1 MALISLRLPADLTTL
16 LNQEAK
22 VSKRAKAEIARTA
35 IADYLKKQERE
46 RFMAAY
52 VKSAVGRDPTE
63 ALEMA
68 EEFLP
73 LENEALALNESG
85 GRSRVLAAW
94 ESRSLY
100 GAGRKAKAVP
110 RQRRTTKRSKRSKR

>member
-1 MALISLRLPADLTTL
+1 MSLISLRLPDDLDAL

-22 VSKRAKAEIARTA
+22 ASQRAKSEIARTA

-46 RFMAAY
+46 RFMTAY
-52 VKSAVGRDPTE
+52 VRSIASRDPSE
-63 ALEMA
+63 ALAMA

-73 LENEALALNESG
+73 LENEALALAESG

-94 ESRSLY
+94 ESRRAY
-100 GAGRKAKAVP
+100 KRKAQAKVTP
-110 RQRRTTKRSKRSKR
+110 KQRRKVRRPA

>member
-1 MALISLRLPADLTTL
+1 MSLISLRLPDDLDAL

-22 VSKRAKAEIARTA
+22 SSKRAKSEIARTA

-52 VKSAVGRDPTE
+52 VRSIASRDPAE
-63 ALEMA
+63 ALAMA

-73 LENEALALNESG
+73 LENEALALAESG
-85 GRSRVLAAW
+85 GRSKVLAAW
-94 ESRSLY
+94 ETRPPSGPAHKS
-100 GAGRKAKAVP
+100 GPTAKRP
-110 RQRRTTKRSKRSKR
+110 RRGKHPAR

>member
-1 MALISLRLPADLTTL
+1 MSLISLRLSDDLTAL

-22 VSKRAKAEIARTA
+22 VSKRAKSEIARTA
-35 IADYLKKQERE
+35 IADYLKKEERE
-46 RFMAAY
+46 RFIAEY
-52 VKSAVGRDPTE
+52 VKSAMDRDPTE

-85 GRSRVLAAW
+85 
-94 ESRSLY
+94 
-100 GAGRKAKAVP
+100 RKTKP
-110 RQRRTTKRSKRSKR
+110 KPKQRRTTKRSPR

>member
-1 MALISLRLPADLTTL
+1 MSLISLRLPDALDSL

-22 VSKRAKAEIARTA
+22 ASKRAKSEIARTA

-52 VKSAVGRDPTE
+52 VRSIASRDPGE
-63 ALEMA
+63 ALAMA

-73 LENEALALNESG
+73 LENEALALAESG
-85 GRSRVLAAW
+85 GRSRALAAW
-94 ESRSLY
+94 ESRSPYASGPKTKPAATL
-100 GAGRKAKAVP
+100 
-110 RQRRTTKRSKRSKR
+110 RRRGKRRAR

>member
-1 MALISLRLPADLTTL
+1 MSLISLRLPDDLDAL

-22 VSKRAKAEIARTA
+22 ASKRAKSEIARTA

-52 VKSAVGRDPTE
+52 IRSIASRDPAE
-63 ALEMA
+63 ALAMA

-73 LENEALALNESG
+73 LENEALALAESG

-94 ESRSLY
+94 ESRPAY
-100 GAGRKAKAVP
+100 GAGRKAKPAAKP
-110 RQRRTTKRSKRSKR
+110 RRSSKRRAR

>member
-22 VSKRAKAEIARTA
+22 VSKRAKSEIARTA
-35 IADYLKKQERE
+35 IADYLEKQERE

-68 EEFLP
+68 EEFLA
-73 LENEALALNESG
+73 LENEALALSESG
-85 GRSRVLAAW
+85 GRSCRLAAW
-94 ESRSLY
+94 KSHTKPKKR
-100 GAGRKAKAVP
+100 
-110 RQRRTTKRSKRSKR
+110 KRSR

>member
-22 VSKRAKAEIARTA
+22 VSKRAKSEIARTA

-52 VKSAVGRDPTE
+52 IRSIANRDP
-63 ALEMA
+63 A
-68 EEFLP
+68 ESLAIAEDFLP
-73 LENEALALNESG
+73 LENEALALAESG
-85 GRSRVLAAW
+85 GRSKILAAW
-94 ESRSLY
+94 ETRGRY
-100 GAGRKAKAVP
+100 GAGRKPTPAAE
-110 RQRRTTKRSKRSKR
+110 RQRTAKRRVR

>member
-1 MALISLRLPADLTTL
+1 MPDDLDTL

-22 VSKRAKAEIARTA
+22 ASKRAKSEIARTA

-46 RFMAAY
+46 RYMAAY
-52 VKSAVGRDPTE
+52 IKSAIARDPKE

-73 LENEALALNESG
+73 LENEALALAESG

-94 ESRSLY
+94 ESRPAY
-100 GAGRKAKAVP
+100 GPGRKSRPATKPRRSGTRKA
-110 RQRRTTKRSKRSKR
+110 R

>member
-1 MALISLRLPADLTTL
+1 MSLISLRLPDGLDAL

-22 VSKRAKAEIARTA
+22 ASKRAKSEIARTA
-35 IADYLKKQERE
+35 IADYLKQQERE

-52 VKSAVGRDPTE
+52 VRSAHARDPAE
-63 ALEMA
+63 ALAMA

-73 LENEALALNESG
+73 LENEALALAESG

-94 ESRSLY
+94 EGQTLPT
-100 GAGRKAKAVP
+100 AK
-110 RQRRTTKRSKRSKR
+110 RRRTGKRQAR

>member
-1 MALISLRLPADLTTL
+1 MSLISLRLPDDLDTL

-22 VSKRAKAEIARTA
+22 ASKRAKSEIARTA
-35 IADYLKKQERE
+35 IADYLQKQERE

-52 VKSAVGRDPTE
+52 VRSAMLRDPAE
-63 ALEMA
+63 ALAMA

-73 LENEALALNESG
+73 LENEALALAESG

-94 ESRSLY
+94 ESGPGYKPGTQATPATKQR
-100 GAGRKAKAVP
+100 RKAP
-110 RQRRTTKRSKRSKR
+110 RRAR

>member
-1 MALISLRLPADLTTL
+1 MSLISLRLPDELDAL

-22 VSKRAKAEIARTA
+22 ASKRAKSEIARTA

-52 VKSAVGRDPTE
+52 VRSAVQRDPAE
-63 ALEMA
+63 ARAMA

-94 ESRSLY
+94 ESRSPY
-100 GAGRKAKAVP
+100 GAGRKTRTAAKP
-110 RQRRTTKRSKRSKR
+110 RRTGKRPAR